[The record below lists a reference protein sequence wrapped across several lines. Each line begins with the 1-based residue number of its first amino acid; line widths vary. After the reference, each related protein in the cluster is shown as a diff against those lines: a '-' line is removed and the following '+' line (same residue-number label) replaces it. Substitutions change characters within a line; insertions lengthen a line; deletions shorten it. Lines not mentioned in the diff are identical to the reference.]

1 MKKGEFVEMIKK
13 LSEVKLW
20 AKKKIKH

>member
-20 AKKKIKH
+20 VRIKLL

>member
-20 AKKKIKH
+20 VKIRPL